1 MVRLAIGGN
10 RHFGVS
16 AVELS
21 RPGKSYSIETIR
33 YFTKKQLAKD
43 SCYFILGLDA
53 FLAINLWKDVEAIFP
68 LCNLIV
74 TSRPGSG
81 DTLSLKTIPV
91 AVRGGFCYDPGKNS
105 INHKSGKRLYFC
117 RLTDLGISASEI
129 RKRLAKGK
137 SIRYLLPQ
145 KVESYIDKKALY
157 HAPQEGRSKD

>member
-105 INHKSGKRLYFC
+105 INHKSGKTSLF
-117 RLTDLGISASEI
+117 L
-129 RKRLAKGK
+129 
-137 SIRYLLPQ
+137 
-145 KVESYIDKKALY
+145 
-157 HAPQEGRSKD
+157 